1 MFDFILKHPV
11 VILYL
16 AAGWFV
22 AALISAMPPLPNGSG
37 FFVTW
42 AYNIAQIVGA
52 SLDKVGTAA
61 KQSTAFQ
68 QVKNTLETTDA
79 DGLKKLATAE
89 TTTQIPVSE
98 VKP

>member
-1 MFDFILKHPV
+1 VINFIVQHPI

-22 AALISAMPPLPNGSG
+22 AALISAMPPLPQGSG
-37 FFVTW
+37 FFATW

-61 KQSTAFQ
+61 KQTNAFR
-68 QVKNTLETTDA
+68 QVKSTLETTDA
-79 DGLKKLATAE
+79 DGLTKLATAE
-89 TTTQIPVSE
+89 TTTQIPTLG
-98 VKP
+98 VKT